1 LRVLEISDQ
10 EISEDLLELVRYYK
24 EKLESGEA
32 NKYRVSGYVGRG
44 INSQN

>member
-1 LRVLEISDQ
+1 MLEISDQ
-10 EISEDLLELVRYYK
+10 EVPEDLIELVRFYK

-44 INSQN
+44 KIIS